1 MGVTRIFEKIEEG
14 IRNQEAEM
22 AGIKKK
28 VFNWAQKQA
37 LHHHEQVSDICDTRV
52 HIEELRLECVTNNGM
67 ILEISI
73 PLCVTNVQSLT
84 MKY

>member
-22 AGIKKK
+22 TGIKKK

-52 HIEELRLECVTNNGM
+52 HMEELSLRSFYSL
-67 ILEISI
+67 ILYDM
-73 PLCVTNVQSLT
+73 QKKY
-84 MKY
+84 MKHI

>member
-37 LHHHEQVSDICDTRV
+37 LHHHEQVSDICDTRF
-52 HIEELRLECVTNNGM
+52 HIEELSLKSSFYSL
-67 ILEISI
+67 ILYDMQKSI
-73 PLCVTNVQSLT
+73 
-84 MKY
+84 

>member
-22 AGIKKK
+22 TGIKKK

-37 LHHHEQVSDICDTRV
+37 LHHHEQVSDICDTRF
-52 HIEELRLECVTNNGM
+52 HIEELSLKSSFYSL
-67 ILEISI
+67 ILYDMQKSI
-73 PLCVTNVQSLT
+73 
-84 MKY
+84 